1 MNSGL
6 MDMAFGFTVL
16 RITSMIGML
25 NISFTKEELLKMN
38 AQLNKIKKPQQSQ
51 KVHDGIP
58 ASGCRHD
65 LFIRK
70 FPDLCPDS
78 SQICFSN

>member
-38 AQLNKIKKPQQSQ
+38 AQLKKIKKPQQ
-51 KVHDGIP
+51 
-58 ASGCRHD
+58 
-65 LFIRK
+65 
-70 FPDLCPDS
+70 
-78 SQICFSN
+78 